1 MPGLFNTA
9 YPARFRQGMMSGLSN
24 YNSDLTIL
32 TTLRQLIDWAEQQFI
47 ASDLFFGH
55 GADNALDE
63 AAYLVL
69 GALDLP
75 FDLVREQLNVKV
87 TETEQERIRKLVDE
101 RISSRKPAAYLLNKA
116 WFAGLP
122 FYVDERVLVPRSPIA
137 ELIRDGFSPWSK
149 APEVTRILDLG
160 TGSGCIA
167 IACALAFPPA
177 IVDATDIS
185 PDALEV
191 ARINCEKHGLAQRVN
206 LVESDLFSALGDNR
220 YDIIVCNPPYVTDG
234 EMAVLPAEYR
244 HEPSLALA
252 AGATGLDVVDR
263 ILADAHRHITPH
275 GILVV
280 EVGNGRT
287 ALEAK
292 YSRTPFTWL
301 DFEHGGEGVFVIRFI
316 RARLIYPQMTQI
328 NADVFFG
335 SY

>member
-1 MPGLFNTA
+1 M
-9 YPARFRQGMMSGLSN
+9 
-24 YNSDLTIL
+24 NSFCVQRSTCAIM
-32 TTLRQLIDWAEQQFI
+32 TTPRQLIDWAEQQFVR
-47 ASDLFFGH
+47 SDLFFGH

-75 FDLVREQLNVKV
+75 FDLNQEQLNGELS
-87 TETEQERIRKLVDE
+87 TSDQERIRALVDE
-101 RISSRKPAAYLLNKA
+101 RISSRKPTAYLLNEA

-137 ELIRDGFSPWSK
+137 ELVHDRFSPWIK

-167 IACALAFPPA
+167 VACALVFPTA

-191 ARINCEKHGLAQRVN
+191 ARINCERHGLAHRVN
-206 LVESDLFSALGDNR
+206 LVESDLFSALGGSR

-234 EMAVLPAEYR
+234 EMAALPAEYR
-244 HEPSLALA
+244 YEPSLALT
-252 AGATGLDVVDR
+252 AGATGLDVVDN
-263 ILADAHRHITPH
+263 ILLNAHEHLTPH
-275 GILVV
+275 GIMVV
-280 EVGNGRT
+280 EVGNGRA

-292 YSRTPFTWL
+292 YPRTPFIWL
-301 DFEHGGEGVFVIRFI
+301 DFEHGGEGVFVI
-316 RARLIYPQMTQI
+316 TSEV
-328 NADVFFG
+328 D
-335 SY
+335 

>member
-1 MPGLFNTA
+1 M
-9 YPARFRQGMMSGLSN
+9 
-24 YNSDLTIL
+24 
-32 TTLRQLIDWAEQQFI
+32 TTPRQLIDRAEQRFT
-47 ASDLFFGH
+47 ASGLFFGH

-75 FDLVREQLNVKV
+75 FDLNREQLNGKI

-101 RISSRKPAAYLLNKA
+101 RISSRKPTAYLLNKA

-167 IACALAFPPA
+167 IACALAFPAA
-177 IVDATDIS
+177 IVDASDIS

-191 ARINCEKHGLAQRVN
+191 ARINCERHGLGQRIN
-206 LVESDLFSALGDNR
+206 LVESDLFGALGDTK
-220 YDIIVCNPPYVTDG
+220 YDIIVCNPPYVTEG
-234 EMAVLPAEYR
+234 EMAALPAEYR

-252 AGATGLDVVDR
+252 AGVTGLNVVDR
-263 ILADAHRHITPH
+263 ILADAQRHITPH

-280 EVGNGRT
+280 EVGNSRA

-292 YSRTPFTWL
+292 YPRTPFIWL
-301 DFEHGGEGVFVIRFI
+301 DFEHGGEGVFVI
-316 RARLIYPQMTQI
+316 TG
-328 NADVFFG
+328 ADLRTGTDLKSVPG
-335 SY
+335 NSGKCLNIDDR

>member
-1 MPGLFNTA
+1 M
-9 YPARFRQGMMSGLSN
+9 
-24 YNSDLTIL
+24 
-32 TTLRQLIDWAEQQFI
+32 TTPRQLIDWTEQQFLR
-47 ASDLFFGH
+47 SDLFFGH

-75 FDLVREQLNVKV
+75 FDVSPDKLKVKI
-87 TETEQERIRKLVDE
+87 TETEQQRIKRLVDE
-101 RISSRKPAAYLLNKA
+101 RISSRKPTAYLLNEA

-137 ELIRDGFSPWSK
+137 ELVRDRFSPWIK

-167 IACALAFPPA
+167 VACALAFPTA

-185 PDALEV
+185 REALEV
-191 ARINCEKHGLAQRVN
+191 ARINCEKHGLGQRVN
-206 LVESDLFSALGDNR
+206 LVESDLFSALGGSR

-234 EMAVLPAEYR
+234 EMAALPAEYR

-252 AGATGLDVVDR
+252 AGATGLDVVDN
-263 ILADAHRHITPH
+263 ILLNAHEHLTPH

-280 EVGNGRT
+280 EVGNGRA

-292 YSRTPFTWL
+292 YPRTPFTWL
-301 DFEHGGEGVFVIRFI
+301 DFEHGGEGVFVITSEVD
-316 RARLIYPQMTQI
+316 LS
-328 NADVFFG
+328 ADDAD
-335 SY
+335 

>member
-1 MPGLFNTA
+1 M
-9 YPARFRQGMMSGLSN
+9 
-24 YNSDLTIL
+24 
-32 TTLRQLIDWAEQQFI
+32 TTPRQLIDWTEQQFVQ
-47 ASDLFFGH
+47 SDLYYGH

-75 FDLVREQLNVKV
+75 FDVSPDKLKVKI
-87 TETEQERIRKLVDE
+87 TETEQQRIKRLVDE
-101 RISSRKPAAYLLNKA
+101 RISSRKPTAYLLNEA

-137 ELIRDGFSPWSK
+137 ELIRDRFSPWIK
-149 APEVTRILDLG
+149 APEVTRILDLC
-160 TGSGCIA
+160 TGSSCIA
-167 IACALAFPPA
+167 IACALAFPAA

-191 ARINCEKHGLAQRVN
+191 ARINCERHGLGQRVN
-206 LVESDLFSALGDNR
+206 LVESDLFSALNDSR

-234 EMAVLPAEYR
+234 EMAALPAEYR

-252 AGATGLDVVDR
+252 AGVTGLDVVDN
-263 ILADAHRHITPH
+263 ILLNAHEHLTPH

-280 EVGNGRT
+280 EVGNGRA

-292 YSRTPFTWL
+292 YPRTPFTWL
-301 DFEHGGEGVFVIRFI
+301 DFEHGGEGVFVI
-316 RARLIYPQMTQI
+316 TSEV
-328 NADVFFG
+328 D
-335 SY
+335 

>member
-1 MPGLFNTA
+1 MNGFCVQRSTCA
-9 YPARFRQGMMSGLSN
+9 IM
-24 YNSDLTIL
+24 
-32 TTLRQLIDWAEQQFI
+32 TTPRQLIDWTEQQFLR
-47 ASDLFFGH
+47 SDLFFGH

-75 FDLVREQLNVKV
+75 FDVSPDKLKVKI
-87 TETEQERIRKLVDE
+87 TETEQQRIKRLVDE
-101 RISSRKPAAYLLNKA
+101 RISSRKPTAYLLNEA

-137 ELIRDGFSPWSK
+137 ELVRDRFSPWIK

-167 IACALAFPPA
+167 VACALAFPTA

-185 PDALEV
+185 REALEV
-191 ARINCEKHGLAQRVN
+191 ARINCEKHGLGQRVN
-206 LVESDLFSALGDNR
+206 LVESDLFSALGGSR

-234 EMAVLPAEYR
+234 EMAALPAEYR

-252 AGATGLDVVDR
+252 AGATGLDVVDN
-263 ILADAHRHITPH
+263 ILLNAHEHLTPH

-280 EVGNGRT
+280 EVGNGRA

-292 YSRTPFTWL
+292 YPRTPFTWL
-301 DFEHGGEGVFVIRFI
+301 DFEHGGEGVFVITSEVD
-316 RARLIYPQMTQI
+316 LS
-328 NADVFFG
+328 ADDAD
-335 SY
+335 

>member
-1 MPGLFNTA
+1 M
-9 YPARFRQGMMSGLSN
+9 
-24 YNSDLTIL
+24 
-32 TTLRQLIDWAEQQFI
+32 TTPRQLIDWTEQQFLR
-47 ASDLFFGH
+47 SDLFFGH

-75 FDLVREQLNVKV
+75 FDVSPDKLKVKI
-87 TETEQERIRKLVDE
+87 TETEQQRIKRLVDE
-101 RISSRKPAAYLLNKA
+101 RISSRKPTAYLLNEA

-137 ELIRDGFSPWSK
+137 ELVRDRFSPWIK
-149 APEVTRILDLG
+149 APDVTRILDLG

-167 IACALAFPPA
+167 IACALAFPAA

-185 PDALEV
+185 PDALQV
-191 ARINCEKHGLAQRVN
+191 ALINCERHGLGQRVN
-206 LVESDLFSALGDNR
+206 LVESDLFSALNDSR

-234 EMAVLPAEYR
+234 EMAALPAEYR

-252 AGATGLDVVDR
+252 AGATGLDVVDN
-263 ILADAHRHITPH
+263 ILLNAHEHLTPH

-280 EVGNGRT
+280 EVGNGRA

-292 YSRTPFTWL
+292 YPRTPFTWL
-301 DFEHGGEGVFVIRFI
+301 DFEHGGEGVFVIFN
-316 RARLIYPQMTQI
+316 M
-328 NADVFFG
+328 DVQDKR
-335 SY
+335 

>member
-9 YPARFRQGMMSGLSN
+9 YPALFRQGMMSGLSK
-24 YNSDLTIL
+24 YNSDLKIL
-32 TTLRQLIDWAEQQFI
+32 TTLRQLIDRTEQQFI

-55 GADNALDE
+55 GAENALDE

-75 FDLVREQLNVKV
+75 FDVSPDQLNGKV
-87 TETEQERIRKLVDE
+87 SATGQKRIRKLVDE
-101 RISSRKPAAYLLNKA
+101 RISSRKPTAYLLNKA

-137 ELIRDGFSPWSK
+137 ELVRDRFSPWIK
-149 APEVTRILDLG
+149 PPEVTRILDLG

-167 IACALAFPPA
+167 IACALAFPA
-177 IVDATDIS
+177 AVVDATDIS

-191 ARINCEKHGLAQRVN
+191 ARINCERHGLGQRIN
-206 LVESDLFSALGDNR
+206 LVESDLFGALGDSR
-220 YDIIVCNPPYVTDG
+220 YDIIVCNPPYVTDV
-234 EMAVLPAEYR
+234 EMAALPAEYR

-252 AGATGLDVVDR
+252 AGATSLDVVDR

-280 EVGNGRT
+280 EVGNGRS

-292 YSRTPFTWL
+292 YPRTPFTWL
-301 DFEHGGEGVFVIRFI
+301 DLEHGGEGVFVIAGTDLYI
-316 RARLIYPQMTQI
+316 TT
-328 NADVFFG
+328 
-335 SY
+335 

>member
-1 MPGLFNTA
+1 M
-9 YPARFRQGMMSGLSN
+9 
-24 YNSDLTIL
+24 

-75 FDLVREQLNVKV
+75 FDLGREQLNGKV

-101 RISSRKPAAYLLNKA
+101 RISSRKPTAYLLNKA

-137 ELIRDGFSPWSK
+137 ELVRDGFSPWTRP
-149 APEVTRILDLG
+149 AQVTRILDLG

-167 IACALAFPPA
+167 VACALAFPA
-177 IVDATDIS
+177 ASVDATDIS

-191 ARINCEKHGLAQRVN
+191 ARINRARHGLARRIN
-206 LVESDLFSALGDNR
+206 LVESDLFGALGDNR

-234 EMAVLPAEYR
+234 EMAALPAEYR
-244 HEPSLALA
+244 HEPPLALA
-252 AGATGLDVVDR
+252 AGATGLDLVDR
-263 ILADAHRHITPH
+263 ILADAHRHIAPH

-280 EVGNGRT
+280 EVGNARA

-301 DFEHGGEGVFVIRFI
+301 DFEHGGEGVFVI
-316 RARLIYPQMTQI
+316 AGTQGTDLKSVPG
-328 NADVFFG
+328 NSG
-335 SY
+335 KC

>member
-1 MPGLFNTA
+1 M
-9 YPARFRQGMMSGLSN
+9 
-24 YNSDLTIL
+24 
-32 TTLRQLIDWAEQQFI
+32 TTPRQLIDWTEQQFVR
-47 ASDLFFGH
+47 SDLFFGH

-75 FDLVREQLNVKV
+75 FDVSPDKLKVKI
-87 TETEQERIRKLVDE
+87 TETQQQRIKRLVDE
-101 RISSRKPAAYLLNKA
+101 RISSRKPTAYLLNEA

-137 ELIRDGFSPWSK
+137 ELVRDRFSPWIK
-149 APEVTRILDLG
+149 APDVTRILDLG

-167 IACALAFPPA
+167 VACALAFPTA

-185 PDALEV
+185 PDALQV
-191 ARINCEKHGLAQRVN
+191 ARINCERHGLGQQVN
-206 LVESDLFSALGDNR
+206 LVESDLFSALNDSR

-234 EMAVLPAEYR
+234 EMAALPAEYR

-263 ILADAHRHITPH
+263 ILLDAHRHLTPH

-280 EVGNGRT
+280 EVGNGRA
-287 ALEAK
+287 ALETK
-292 YSRTPFTWL
+292 YPRTPFIWL
-301 DFEHGGEGVFVIRFI
+301 DFEHGGEGVFVITSEVD
-316 RARLIYPQMTQI
+316 LS
-328 NADVFFG
+328 ADDAD
-335 SY
+335 